1 TARRLLEGR
10 TPLLIA
16 HRRST
21 LRLADR
27 IAVVDAGRVADV
39 GTHEELMAGSA
50 LYRRLLAGPG
60 DDCEGEEVPDD
71 GLVAAGGVTAAAW
84 TPVPVDGNGQAV
96 AAGLNLTAQT
106 RIGGGGGGG
115 GWAGGGGGGMMAS
128 FLAPTPQLLA
138 QVAAL
143 PPADAEPDVDVEREA
158 AHDPHFS
165 LRRFTRPFR
174 RPLTIGLFL
183 VVLDTL
189 FTLAGPTLV
198 RLGIDRGVTRHSAHA
213 LWVISAIFAA
223 VSIL

>member
-1 TARRLLEGR
+1 ARALLTDPHVLLLDDATSSVDARVEEEIHATLRRLLEGR
-10 TPLLIA
+10 TTLLIA

-50 LYRRLLAGPG
+50 LYRRLLAGAG

-115 GWAGGGGGGMMAS
+115 GW
-128 FLAPTPQLLA
+128 
-138 QVAAL
+138 
-143 PPADAEPDVDVEREA
+143 
-158 AHDPHFS
+158 
-165 LRRFTRPFR
+165 
-174 RPLTIGLFL
+174 
-183 VVLDTL
+183 
-189 FTLAGPTLV
+189 
-198 RLGIDRGVTRHSAHA
+198 
-213 LWVISAIFAA
+213 
-223 VSIL
+223 